1 MKKKIE
7 HIFESGAEMKVC
19 TKCKTLL
26 PLSNFGKDKTKSDGY
41 YSSCKDCNEKKDRDT
56 YSKNPKK
63 KYEKVLE
70 YQRKTGL
77 ISKYKPY
84 NPKYYSSDESRR
96 KKRARDLN
104 RRMLKKNADSKSRNN
119 VRRYF

>member
-1 MKKKIE
+1 MAKKIE
-7 HIFESGAEMKVC
+7 HIFENGVEMKVC
-19 TKCKTLL
+19 TKCNNLL
-26 PLSNFGKDKTKSDGY
+26 PLSSFGKDKTKSDGY
-41 YSSCKDCNEKKDRDT
+41 YSSCKDCKAKKDRDI

-77 ISKYKPY
+77 IRKYKPY

-119 VRRYF
+119 V